1 VSARRDRLRVVLRV
15 RQIQEE
21 RRQGDLARATAA
33 ALEAEGASAAARHRY
48 EERAR
53 HLPAADPASFVGAR
67 TLAVARAA
75 HVAQAATQ
83 HALAVGESDRA
94 RALLTE
100 AMTRTQ
106 GLERLVER
114 ADVIRLRELLAADQR
129 AAEESASAS
138 RRRVGVSA

>member
-1 VSARRDRLRVVLRV
+1 VSTRRDRLRVVLRV

-21 RRQGDLARATAA
+21 RRQADLARATAA
-33 ALEAEGASAAARHRY
+33 AMDAEAVSVSARRRY
-48 EERAR
+48 DESSD
-53 HLPAADPASFVGAR
+53 LTPAADPVSFVGAR

-75 HVAQAATQ
+75 HVAEAATQ

-114 ADVIRLRELLAADQR
+114 ADVVRLRERLAADQR
-129 AAEESASAS
+129 AAEESAYAP
-138 RRRVGVSA
+138 RRRSGVRA

>member
-1 VSARRDRLRVVLRV
+1 MSARRDRLRVVLRV

-21 RRQGDLARATAA
+21 RRQADLARASATAA
-33 ALEAEGASAAARHRY
+33 EAAGLSTAARRRY
-48 EERAR
+48 EECSDRT
-53 HLPAADPASFVGAR
+53 PANDPASFVGAR

-75 HVAQAATQ
+75 HVAQAATL

-106 GLERLVER
+106 GLERLVQR
-114 ADVIRLRELLAADQR
+114 AEVVRLRERLAADQR
-129 AAEESASAS
+129 AAEESAYAS
-138 RRRVGVSA
+138 RGRAGARA

>member
-1 VSARRDRLRVVLRV
+1 VSTRRDRLRVVLRV

-21 RRQGDLARATAA
+21 RRQADHARALAA
-33 ALEAEGASAAARHRY
+33 AAEAAGVSASARRRY
-48 EERAR
+48 EESSVRA
-53 HLPAADPASFVGAR
+53 PGSDPVTFVGAR

-75 HVAQAATQ
+75 HVAEAATQ
-83 HALAVGESDRA
+83 HALAVGESDLA

-114 ADVIRLRELLAADQR
+114 ADVVRLRERLAADQR
-129 AAEESASAS
+129 AAEESAYAS
-138 RRRVGVSA
+138 RGRGGARA